1 MSKYTPKYYW
11 PHKFTCKKIG
21 DVWAFSPREMKDG
34 YQRGVAKFVVYGRTP
49 EEAEELAHKKVNGI
63 AYTPPN
69 LSEPVGDALIECK
82 IKSVIGK
89 KHALRTIV
97 RKTKLSSDCVV
108 KFLDLMVNRG
118 DVLKYDAPYITRK
131 GERKICTVYR
141 VSTHKNQRQIKQV
154 RLGVEARAKILTAI
168 KELTQAGAE
177 TTKVAIAARLK
188 MNVQRVRRGLEVLR
202 DNGVIKSKRLPGR
215 NGSLS
220 YYLAKGKK

>member
-1 MSKYTPKYYW
+1 MSKYIPRYHW
-11 PHKFTCKKIG
+11 PNGFTCKKTG
-21 DVWAFSPREMKDG
+21 EVWAFSPREVKAG

-49 EEAEELAHKKVNGI
+49 EEAEEIAHKKTNGI

-69 LSEPVGDALIECK
+69 LSEPVGDALIEHK
-82 IKSVIGK
+82 IKSAIGK
-89 KHALRTIV
+89 KHALRTII

-141 VSTHKNQRQIKQV
+141 VSTHKNQRQINKV

-168 KELTQAGAE
+168 KELTQTGVE
-177 TTKVAIAARLK
+177 TTKIAIAAILK

-202 DNGVIKSKRLPGR
+202 NNGVIKSKRLPGR

-220 YYLAKGKK
+220 YSLAKGGK